1 MRALCS
7 ASERRAATPKGNL
20 WREAASDFQKR
31 AQTSAAPSSAN
42 SQTKVRAP
50 VSTQQTRNQFRAT
63 LHTAFDKDIAQ
74 MKLDRLFADLKS
86 RSDLGVGQTLDTA
99 KRDLRFAPAQTPQ
112 IDDPP
117 DRGRQRGTA
126 VFNFHA
132 FRVNG

>member
-31 AQTSAAPSSAN
+31 AQTSAVPSSNAN

-63 LHTAFDKDIAQ
+63 LHAAFDKDIAQ
-74 MKLDRLFADLKS
+74 MKLDCLFADLKS
-86 RSDLGVGQTLDTA
+86 RSDLGVVRPWTQQSVTCASRRL
-99 KRDLRFAPAQTPQ
+99 KLRKSTIRRIAGASEGPLCSISTPF
-112 IDDPP
+112 
-117 DRGRQRGTA
+117 G
-126 VFNFHA
+126 
-132 FRVNG
+132 